1 MINYSMQSFLL
12 RIFVQQHFL
21 FGNYFCDAVDQL
33 FLKFPVVCHTVVF
46 WLLQLHQCSFL
57 TTFSYS

>member
-1 MINYSMQSFLL
+1 MQSFLL